1 MNTPLPFSHHHFLP
15 MQRRMKKKVFRRG
28 SLAALVIAVGTAIV
42 ASPPPLSADADA
54 TTVAADGADYFAS
67 AFGDPMD
74 FGNQEDLVINT
85 DEAMFVGGSNKSIG
99 DGQLHFDTSGAFQFD
114 PVWPGFPTGIPHGR
128 EGGRVPIN
136 ADHYKRLVI
145 RMNAP
150 EGAPVGVR
158 WFNCRAANSSCAG
171 GQAFTARAGWNT
183 YELNLGPDGTV
194 PALTMPWSG
203 QMLGLRFVGT
213 VAGHFDIDWVRL
225 APADGSAVAEI
236 AGGPTINF
244 RPTDKLDYAAA
255 YGNPWDMDSTA
266 DIVEQVNLQ
275 PGGKFQN
282 NAFSGCTLGTNTT
295 KFPGLVFN
303 LPGGAINADR
313 FTTLTFEYSYPG
325 PFSARPVPGGGQFAR
340 VFWYSPDGKRH
351 PTMAIHLYP
360 NENVVQ
366 VKLNSPYAEF
376 QGIEPGKGVATGA
389 PWKGNVTHFRI
400 NPNDDRAPRCFTI
413 GRVWLTSDEAAG
425 TPVPPPSQLALTDS
439 ARKPGRSGSAKTS
452 AKPQKKK

>member
-1 MNTPLPFSHHHFLP
+1 MNRHLPFSHFSFTP
-15 MQRRMKKKVFRRG
+15 MISPMKKKFFRRG
-28 SLAALVIAVGTAIV
+28 SLAALLFAVGTAV
-42 ASPPPLSADADA
+42 LASPPPLTAETGA
-54 TTVAADGADYFAS
+54 TPNGADYFAS

-74 FGNQEDLVINT
+74 FSNNEDLVLNT
-85 DEAMFVGGSNKSIG
+85 DEAMFVGGTNKSIA
-99 DGQLHFDTSGAFQFD
+99 DGQLHFDTNGAFQFD

-136 ADHYKRLVI
+136 AEHYKRFVI

-150 EGAPVGVR
+150 EGAPVGLR

-194 PALTMPWSG
+194 PGLSLPWSG
-203 QMLGLRFVGT
+203 EILGLRFVGT
-213 VAGHFDIDWVRL
+213 TTGHFDVDWIRL
-225 APADGSAVAEI
+225 APADGAAVAEI

-244 RPTDKLDYAAA
+244 RPTDKLDYATA
-255 YGNPWDMDSTA
+255 YGNPWDMDSMG
-266 DIVEQVNLQ
+266 DIAEQVNLQ
-275 PGGKFQN
+275 PGGAIQN

-303 LPGGAINADR
+303 MPGGAINADR

-325 PFSARPVPGGGQFAR
+325 SFSARPVPGGGQFAR
-340 VFWYSPDGKRH
+340 VFWYSPNGKRH

-360 NENVVQ
+360 NENIAQ
-366 VKLNSPYAEF
+366 VKLNNPYAEF
-376 QGIEPGKGVATGA
+376 LGIEPGKGVATGA
-389 PWKGNVTHFRI
+389 PWKGMVTHFRI

-413 GRVWLTSDEAAG
+413 GRVWLTSDEATG
-425 TPVPPPSQLALTDS
+425 TPVPPPSQLALAGS
-439 ARKPGRSGSAKTS
+439 AARKNGSTA
-452 AKPQKKK
+452 AKPTASNAKPKKKK